1 MGSGGERGG
10 GCVWGGSTW
19 SPVPSPA
26 GLPCVQLQLSSQEI
40 GVDSEKFA
48 QSINSEC
55 SEWSRRDCCSWKGDG
70 VLLPRRE
77 QKVTAVPGILEED
90 GVWNRIGGGM
100 RKASVFLGR
109 TLLPFYRKG
118 RV

>member
-1 MGSGGERGG
+1 M
-10 GCVWGGSTW
+10 
-19 SPVPSPA
+19 
-26 GLPCVQLQLSSQEI
+26 
-40 GVDSEKFA
+40 
-48 QSINSEC
+48 
-55 SEWSRRDCCSWKGDG
+55 
-70 VLLPRRE
+70 
-77 QKVTAVPGILEED
+77 PGTLEED